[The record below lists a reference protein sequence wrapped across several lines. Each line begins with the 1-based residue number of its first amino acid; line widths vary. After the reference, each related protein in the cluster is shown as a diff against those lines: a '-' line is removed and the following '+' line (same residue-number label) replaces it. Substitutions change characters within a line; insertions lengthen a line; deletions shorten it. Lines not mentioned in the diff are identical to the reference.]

1 METTLISPDAVREL
15 LFNSAW
21 TYLLDLELSPK
32 FWDSDRALPSDDC
45 NFDRLARHMGIPRD
59 TLIEDLRKRT
69 QRLLD
74 AFLDPQKATKINSEK
89 IIFPEALNVWMVRQG
104 WSYDANELCFA
115 KRDCGVGIVP
125 KLTALNV
132 PRPASDPYFRKLA
145 ENVGT
150 PHAEIVETLYELS
163 QEFLKSAQI
172 AAGPEE
178 PKANRILISAEAI
191 TGWLSRNGWVETSV
205 GGRTCWVQRSRP
217 IAEFQSILEHL
228 QRFHGPYVTAE
239 DITAF
244 LHPKIEF
251 PDTWITAD
259 MPLLEMLSRQT
270 KTPLDQLITAL
281 RERTENTDHHG

>member
-1 METTLISPDAVREL
+1 ME
-15 LFNSAW
+15 
-21 TYLLDLELSPK
+21 
-32 FWDSDRALPSDDC
+32 
-45 NFDRLARHMGIPRD
+45 
-59 TLIEDLRKRT
+59 
-69 QRLLD
+69 
-74 AFLDPQKATKINSEK
+74 TKINSEK
-89 IIFPEALNVWMVRQG
+89 IIFPEALNKWMGRQG
-104 WSYDANELCFA
+104 WAYDGNELCYS
-115 KRDCGVGIVP
+115 KRGYSGKATQVLRAMHVP
-125 KLTALNV
+125 L
-132 PRPASDPYFRKLA
+132 PASHPYFVEIA
-145 ENVGT
+145 SNVGAS
-150 PHAEIVETLYELS
+150 HAELVETLFEWS

-178 PKANRILISAEAI
+178 HKANRILISAEAI